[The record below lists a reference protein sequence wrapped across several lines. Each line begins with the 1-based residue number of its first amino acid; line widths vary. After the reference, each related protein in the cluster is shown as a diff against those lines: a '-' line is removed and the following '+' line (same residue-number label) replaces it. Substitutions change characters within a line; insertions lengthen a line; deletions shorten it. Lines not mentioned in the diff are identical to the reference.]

1 MPFDRTSPSRRSNI
15 CTLAALALVTSLT
28 GCNQDSAAPEGEEP
42 TALPS
47 GINTDKVAWE
57 QFILAVTPSAT
68 SGKVAYETWASDQD
82 IYVAKPCVSAN
93 NPVGCNVP
101 AWPTKVSLA
110 APRSLTTSLLAQ
122 SHQALARGANNG
134 GLTVDVVGPAQ
145 GCKSPPGIQPSQ
157 PAAGS
162 GFPSNGCVGEEV
174 RRDRATFDY
183 LVKNGLWSDLGLANF
198 YKGGGTVAFPTNA
211 LELKADWI
219 PVTTLATWLG
229 KPSSFVTSNF
239 YTANATLGNG
249 APPVAMAMTSMHL
262 SVKYP
267 GFPNWIWANFENA
280 YTPGRCDQTGCSDSF
295 GAQVPK
301 VAANAKTWGQYGAC
315 AKSPAVGNLMGA
327 AKLSQVFANYCLT
340 GTQTTYGTTTNPTL
354 LGSPIIEALN
364 ADVALN
370 QSSCIAC
377 HYNAAFNQSGTP
389 NFNNIGGTGP
399 QKLAAGF
406 KQYDFMWGLLGA
418 Q

>member
-15 CTLAALALVTSLT
+15 CTLTALALVTSLT
-28 GCNQDSAAPEGEEP
+28 GCNQNNHASEGEEP
-42 TALPS
+42 AALPS
-47 GINTDKVAWE
+47 GINTDQVAWQ

-82 IYVAKPCVSAN
+82 IYVGKPCVSAN

-101 AWPTKVSLA
+101 TWPTKVSLA
-110 APRSLTTSLLAQ
+110 APRTLTTSLLAQ
-122 SHQALARGANNG
+122 SHQALARAPSG
-134 GLTVDVVGPAQ
+134 GLTVEVVGPAQ

-157 PAAGS
+157 PAADS
-162 GFPSNGCVGEEV
+162 GFPATGCVGEEV

-198 YKGGGTVAFPTNA
+198 YKGGGTVAFPANA
-211 LELKADWI
+211 LEIKVDWI

-229 KPSSFVTSNF
+229 KPVSFVTSNF
-239 YTANATLGNG
+239 YTANAALGKA

-280 YTPGRCDQTGCSDSF
+280 YTPGRCDQTGCSDRF
-295 GAQVPK
+295 GAQVPR
-301 VAANAKTWGQYGAC
+301 VAANSKAWGQYGAC
-315 AKSPAVGNLMGA
+315 AKSAAVGSLMGA

-399 QKLAAGF
+399 QTLAAGF